1 METFTVDRMVVETGQ
16 TEQSQ
21 LISISV
27 LFFLHMPTLQDQML
41 QVLKLSKK
49 K

>member
-27 LFFLHMPTLQDQML
+27 LFFFTHANSTGSDATS
-41 QVLKLSKK
+41 VKTF
-49 K
+49 